1 MLLNTFKG
9 VLRHIEKRRQ
19 QKKMKF
25 LRKVGSVW
33 LGINRVVVRLFM
45 FLMMYLTILFERMD
59 SRLEKVMKK
68 VKGE

>member
-1 MLLNTFKG
+1 
-9 VLRHIEKRRQ
+9 
-19 QKKMKF
+19 MKF